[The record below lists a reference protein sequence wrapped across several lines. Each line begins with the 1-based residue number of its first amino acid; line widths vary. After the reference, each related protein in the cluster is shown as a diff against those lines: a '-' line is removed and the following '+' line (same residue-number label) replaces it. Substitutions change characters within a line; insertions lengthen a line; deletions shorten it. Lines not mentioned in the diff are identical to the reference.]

1 MCHTHLGP
9 FASAY
14 AIGLTVWGWL
24 SPGMLSSPIGEPG
37 AALGDM
43 WIVISA
49 AGLGTSPLQVLRGD
63 YISHLKKEK

>member
-1 MCHTHLGP
+1 
-9 FASAY
+9 
-14 AIGLTVWGWL
+14 
-24 SPGMLSSPIGEPG
+24 MLSSPVGEPG